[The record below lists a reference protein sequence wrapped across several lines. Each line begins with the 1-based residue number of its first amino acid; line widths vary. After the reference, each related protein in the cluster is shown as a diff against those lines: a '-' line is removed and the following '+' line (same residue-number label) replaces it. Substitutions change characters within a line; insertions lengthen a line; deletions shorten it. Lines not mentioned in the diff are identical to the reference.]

1 MTKSTD
7 SYPSTGHVREVTR
20 PEHIAD
26 PRWRGLYRAGGA
38 AALIMVALILVQVT
52 VYVAWH
58 PPAFDGPVLPW
69 FELLQDNQLLGLLS
83 LDFLYLVD
91 SALLAVM
98 YLALY
103 AALRWS
109 SESAML
115 VGTVLGLVGV
125 AAYYASNTAFEMLYL
140 SNQYAEAAMEAERAA
155 FLAAGEAALAAYRGT
170 AFEVYYVLNDITLLV
185 IAAVMLRSPI
195 FGRATA
201 FAGLIAGVLMTVPSS
216 VGTLGT
222 YMALASLLPW
232 TVFSVLVARRLFR
245 LGRASWEEDASPT
258 IVIASILVEI
268 GWKERTMTTPV
279 LVAYITS

>member
-1 MTKSTD
+1 M
-7 SYPSTGHVREVTR
+7 
-20 PEHIAD
+20 A
-26 PRWRGLYRAGGA
+26 
-38 AALIMVALILVQVT
+38 ALILVQVT
-52 VYVAWH
+52 VYVAWP

-69 FELLQDNQLLGLLS
+69 FELLQDNRLLGLLN
-83 LDFLYLVD
+83 LDLLYLVD

-103 AALRWS
+103 VALRRTM
-109 SESAML
+109 ESAML

-140 SNQYAEAAMEAERAA
+140 SNQYAAATTGAERAA

-170 AFEVYYVLNDITLLV
+170 AFDVYYVLNDITLLV
-185 IAAVMLRSPI
+185 IAVAMLRSRI
-195 FGRATA
+195 FSRATA
-201 FAGLIAGVLMTVPSS
+201 YAGLAAGVLMTVPSS

-245 LGRASWEEDASPT
+245 LGRAS
-258 IVIASILVEI
+258 
-268 GWKERTMTTPV
+268 
-279 LVAYITS
+279 

>member
-1 MTKSTD
+1 
-7 SYPSTGHVREVTR
+7 
-20 PEHIAD
+20 
-26 PRWRGLYRAGGA
+26 
-38 AALIMVALILVQVT
+38 
-52 VYVAWH
+52 
-58 PPAFDGPVLPW
+58 
-69 FELLQDNQLLGLLS
+69 
-83 LDFLYLVD
+83 
-91 SALLAVM
+91 M

-245 LGRASWEEDASPT
+245 LGRAS
-258 IVIASILVEI
+258 
-268 GWKERTMTTPV
+268 
-279 LVAYITS
+279 